1 MTAVLPTWHAGAV
14 RRILVLGLVVA
25 AACWLVGCMN
35 LPNHRNLADLCV
47 VDRPLG
53 LAPEKL
59 AQDMPA
65 AEVVDI
71 DYEAVAG
78 GARPCAEHWQI
89 RVDRPQPF
97 SMNFVE
103 IDEQGLLTNRAQADA
118 AIRTASAPEDN
129 GSLVVVFVHGW
140 HHNAASK
147 DANVKAFYKAL
158 ARVSQWNP
166 SRRVKGIYI
175 GWRGESLALPG
186 LNYLTFW
193 ERKATS
199 DEVGRGGLLE
209 FLLKLERGV
218 KPRAGDGATA
228 AAATAAANR
237 NRLVVVGHSFG
248 ASVTFNALAH
258 VYLERMLD
266 GLYAPSGPAGGD
278 GPRFRG
284 YGDLVVLL
292 NPAIEAMRFMPFQS
306 ALEYHARPDATPKLD
321 FSKEF
326 RPYLVVLSSESDWAT
341 RWVFPAARIFTT
353 MFEAHSNVTAELSPV
368 LDADVAA
375 SAKKVP
381 AKRYSEWNM
390 DRDALGHFEHFHTHH
405 PLTLDPSA
413 ATAAAAGVGGMSPND
428 PCQPPE
434 RLTLRALLNATG
446 TGEYPNSGVF
456 KQSGVRLR
464 RIPNDLLVGS
474 PYLVARAG
482 ADLIDG
488 HNDIGRPNLVCWIN
502 QLLDTDEIF
511 ERQPIVATH
520 PTPAAPVPAT
530 APADPQQVAAARV
543 AP

>member
-1 MTAVLPTWHAGAV
+1 MTALLPTRQAGAV
-14 RRILVLGLVVA
+14 RRILVLGLLVA

-35 LPNHRNLADLCV
+35 LPNHRNNGEICV
-47 VDRPLG
+47 VDKPLG
-53 LAPEKL
+53 LTAEQL
-59 AQDMPA
+59 TQDLPA
-65 AEVVDI
+65 AEI
-71 DYEAVAG
+71 DFEAVAG
-78 GARPCAEHWQI
+78 GARPCAKRWQV

-103 IDEQGLLTNRAQADA
+103 IDEQGLLTNRAQADG
-118 AIRTASAPEDN
+118 AIRTASAPEDK

-140 HHNAASK
+140 HHNAAST

-166 SRRVKGIYI
+166 NRRVKGIYI
-175 GWRGESLALPG
+175 GWRGESLPLPG
-186 LNYLTFW
+186 LKYLTFW

-199 DEVGRGGLLE
+199 DEVGRGSLLE

-228 AAATAAANR
+228 DATAAAAAAANR
-237 NRLVVVGHSFG
+237 NRLVVVSHSFG

-258 VYLERMLD
+258 VYLERLLD
-266 GLYAPSGPAGGD
+266 GLYASSGPAGD
-278 GPRFRG
+278 EGPRFRG

-306 ALEYHARPDATPKLD
+306 ALEYHARTDAKPKLD
-321 FSKEF
+321 FSKEI

-341 RWVFPAARIFTT
+341 GLVFPVARFFTT
-353 MFEAHSNVTAELSPV
+353 LFEAHSNVTAELSPAPDP
-368 LDADVAA
+368 DAAA
-375 SAKKVP
+375 GAEKVP

-390 DRDALGHFEHFHTHH
+390 DRDALGNFEHFHTHQ

-413 ATAAAAGVGGMSPND
+413 VTAAAADVGGLSRND
-428 PCQPPE
+428 RCQPPD
-434 RLTLRALLNATG
+434 RFTLRALLNATG
-446 TGEYPNSGVF
+446 TGEYPSSGVF

-464 RIPNDLLVGS
+464 RIPNELLVGS
-474 PYLVARAG
+474 PYLVAKAG

-502 QLLDTDEIF
+502 QLLDTDEVS
-511 ERQPIVATH
+511 ERPPIAAAK
-520 PTPAAPVPAT
+520 PAPAATVPAT
-530 APADPQQVAAARV
+530 APADPQQVAAARG